1 MKTKLIIA
9 LFALTA
15 LPALS
20 AVAQTSTWIIDPVH
34 SQSNFEVRHLSVS
47 NARGSI
53 TNITGTVVW
62 DPRDPSK
69 DSVNAVLDAT
79 TINSGSAYRDKDIK
93 SDAFFNTEKFPTLT
107 FHSTSVKRDG
117 KGLKVAGE
125 LTLAGVTRPVVLD
138 VDGPATPHKGMQE
151 GLVSG
156 LEATTTIKRTDF
168 NFGSKYPD
176 AVVGEDV
183 KITIDIE
190 LEQK

>member
-93 SDAFFNTEKFPTLT
+93 SDAFFNT
-107 FHSTSVKRDG
+107 VKRDG

-190 LEQK
+190 LDQK

>member
-1 MKTKLIIA
+1 
-9 LFALTA
+9 
-15 LPALS
+15 
-20 AVAQTSTWIIDPVH
+20 
-34 SQSNFEVRHLSVS
+34 
-47 NARGSI
+47 
-53 TNITGTVVW
+53 
-62 DPRDPSK
+62 
-69 DSVNAVLDAT
+69 
-79 TINSGSAYRDKDIK
+79 
-93 SDAFFNTEKFPTLT
+93 
-107 FHSTSVKRDG
+107 VKRDG

-190 LEQK
+190 LDQK